1 MLAVVTDEFWLSV
14 TFIIM
19 QAIGR
24 RCLMGKVASHM
35 TMSPD
40 GFIADPNDGVD
51 ELFGWYE
58 AGTVTVPSADERWS
72 FRVDERSAQ
81 MLREVLA
88 ATGALVC
95 GRRLFDHTGG
105 WGDRHPVGAPV
116 VVVTHHPP
124 KDAGRW
130 TTITFAGSVD
140 SGIAAARQIAG
151 DKDVSIASASIAAQA
166 LDLGLVDEVA
176 ISLVP
181 VLMGNGIPYF
191 ANLARA
197 PHRFDDPVIIPG
209 SRVTHL
215 RYAVRR
221 TAGRPGSPST

>member
-1 MLAVVTDEFWLSV
+1 
-14 TFIIM
+14 
-19 QAIGR
+19 
-24 RCLMGKVASHM
+24 MGKVVSHM
-35 TMSPD
+35 TMSLD
-40 GFIADPNDGVD
+40 GFIADPQDGVA

-58 AGTVTVPSADERWS
+58 AGPVTVPGADERWS
-72 FRVDERSAQ
+72 FTVEERSAQ

-95 GRRLFDHTGG
+95 GRRLFDLTSG

-116 VVVTHHPP
+116 VVVTHRPP
-124 KDAGRW
+124 QDAGTW
-130 TTITFAGSVD
+130 TTITFAGSVA

-181 VLMGNGIPYF
+181 VLMGKGIPYF
-191 ANLARA
+191 AGLARA

-221 TAGRPGSPST
+221 AGDRPGSPST